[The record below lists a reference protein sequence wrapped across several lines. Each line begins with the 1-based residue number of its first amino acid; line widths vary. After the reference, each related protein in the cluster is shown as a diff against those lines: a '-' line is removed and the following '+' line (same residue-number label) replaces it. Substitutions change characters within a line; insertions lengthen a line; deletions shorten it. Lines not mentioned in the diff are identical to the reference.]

1 MSINFLKY
9 SKIYF
14 IFSAIVVAASI
25 ASLIIFGLKPG
36 IDFTGGSI
44 LEIDYKTERP
54 SNQTVKDALSE
65 FNLGDFFVQPADEK
79 GVILSMGSINEKA
92 HQKIIE
98 KLKETGDFEEAR
110 FESIGPTIGR
120 ELREKTK
127 VVIALALL
135 VIVLYIAIA
144 FRKVSRPVT
153 SWQYGI
159 ASLFSLFHD
168 ILIPLG
174 IFSLLGKFYQI
185 QITIPVICAL
195 LAVIGYAINN
205 VVVVYDRIRENLLR
219 GHRLT
224 FEETV
229 NASLNQTLTRQL
241 NTSLTTLFPLL
252 AIFFLGGET
261 LRYFALTLILGIA
274 AGTYSSIFLASPLL
288 VSWLKWRQKSSA

>member
-1 MSINFLKY
+1 LGEISIQ
-9 SKIYF
+9 
-14 IFSAIVVAASI
+14 
-25 ASLIIFGLKPG
+25 P
-36 IDFTGGSI
+36 
-44 LEIDYKTERP
+44 TE
-54 SNQTVKDALSE
+54 
-65 FNLGDFFVQPADEK
+65 EK
-79 GVILSMGSINEKA
+79 GVILKMKDISEDVHQQIIQKLMGNSELEEK
-92 HQKIIE
+92 
-98 KLKETGDFEEAR
+98 R
-110 FESIGPTIGR
+110 FESIGPVIGR
-120 ELREKTK
+120 ELKEKTK
-127 VVIALALL
+127 VVIALVLL
-135 VIVLYIAIA
+135 TIVCYIALA
-144 FRKVSRPVT
+144 FKKVSRPVS
-153 SWQYGI
+153 SWQY
-159 ASLFSLFHD
+159 ALSSLVCLSHD

-174 IFSLLGKFYQI
+174 VLSLLGKFYNV

-195 LAVIGYAINN
+195 LTVVGYAINN

>member
-79 GVILSMGSINEKA
+79 GVILRMGSINEEA